1 MTVFPAT
8 NKIYFICRKEKLA
21 QSILVFEGAI
31 IGTIL
36 SCNSGFLRTTLFQEM
51 LFTETFQNSHLPL
64 LKIVASLNSNFQELY
79 LKELPLLIM
88 VNVSGMCASRNVGFQ
103 KGWLQGVIYSFQEWT
118 LLGMISF
125 KNCRLQECSVLGVFA
140 SKNGRI

>member
-36 SCNSGFLRTTLFQEM
+36 SWNAHFLKT
-51 LFTETFQNSHLPL
+51 TETFQNSHLSL

-79 LKELPLLIM
+79 FKDLSLLRM

-103 KGWLQGVIYSFQEWT
+103 KGWLQGVICSFQEWT